1 MNYCPK
7 FDAMW
12 LDPAFAYLNHGKTK
26 KSIMKNKRGH
36 GFDILENKL
45 TKYIKYLWGLLNK
58 KKSVSFS
65 LSQRIIASLIILL
78 FCWGV
83 ITFSFAGLWGYI
95 PPVKDGFLQN
105 LENPIPITLDGPD
118 ATLDVSSDLSQLKFI
133 PAQISE
139 VVNNIKLRQ
148 FVHLGTFPDLSCMPR
163 LSFC

>member
-1 MNYCPK
+1 M
-7 FDAMW
+7 
-12 LDPAFAYLNHGKTK
+12 
-26 KSIMKNKRGH
+26 
-36 GFDILENKL
+36 
-45 TKYIKYLWGLLNK
+45 
-58 KKSVSFS
+58 
-65 LSQRIIASLIILL
+65 
-78 FCWGV
+78 
-83 ITFSFAGLWGYI
+83 
-95 PPVKDGFLQN
+95 PPVKDGFLEN